1 MCIFKAASATCC
13 CYIQKTS
20 DVRSKKKE
28 ACMLMCLSKCIHMY
42 LNMHVYADKCIYVGK
57 YFLIVNSKFL
67 KHYSEA
73 KSSAPAYS

>member
-1 MCIFKAASATCC
+1 
-13 CYIQKTS
+13 
-20 DVRSKKKE
+20 
-28 ACMLMCLSKCIHMY
+28 MCLSKCIHMY